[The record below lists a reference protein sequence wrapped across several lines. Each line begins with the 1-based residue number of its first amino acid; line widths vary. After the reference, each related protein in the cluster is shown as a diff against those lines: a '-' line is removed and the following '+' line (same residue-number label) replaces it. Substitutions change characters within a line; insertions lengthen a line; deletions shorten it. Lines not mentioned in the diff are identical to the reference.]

1 MSLDAANNPL
11 GEGGQQQQLQHLQQ
25 GAEISSLSNPIITP
39 SCSVP
44 GSHKSSSVSSRESS
58 SKHSSSTS
66 SDASPAGPP
75 ITAPAP
81 RTFSHTPGSL
91 SPKLTVRTPHSSAR
105 NSIGAAVPPPGSP
118 SRSTTPKSQASPA
131 IRTPLRD
138 QSPRIPGTTA
148 HHHHHHPPL
157 SFSRS
162 GTRRASIHSYNGT
175 EASSNITPTPTPTG
189 TPLSSAV
196 SHILSSRPTSAR
208 ACCHL
213 CPNPAACHHICA
225 DPRTC
230 CHVGPR
236 TASREL
242 RFRSCAPHHQV
253 EPYSRSRKADPQ
265 GYLFTCY
272 LDYSRSIKPPPPPC
286 FDSYVRPESLQYST
300 CNSACETPRSST
312 SSSSFISIPAGR
324 RLYSRPPTPAPLI
337 RAKEVHRTAMAG
349 VPIDVKELA
358 NCYLFVA
365 EIPGLKNTD
374 VKVQVENDSILKIS
388 GERRRE
394 ECEECE
400 IKYIRVERQAGRFAR
415 KFNLPANADLENISA
430 ACQDGLLSVVVPK
443 HPPIEQRRPKNF
455 DVKIAT

>member
-1 MSLDAANNPL
+1 MSLDAASPL
-11 GEGGQQQQLQHLQQ
+11 GEGAGQAQQQLLHQ
-25 GAEISSLSNPIITP
+25 GAEISSLSNPITTP

-58 SKHSSSTS
+58 SVSSGGSGQPATASLRTHSH
-66 SDASPAGPP
+66 PP
-75 ITAPAP
+75 TA
-81 RTFSHTPGSL
+81 SL
-91 SPKLTVRTPHSSAR
+91 SPKLTVRTPLSSTR
-105 NSIGAAVPPPGSP
+105 NSLLISTTPIVAPPPRSP
-118 SRSTTPKSQASPA
+118 SRSTTPKSQASTTV
-131 IRTPLRD
+131 RTPIRD
-138 QSPRIPGTTA
+138 QSPRIPSTTP
-148 HHHHHHPPL
+148 HPHHHHHPPL

-162 GTRRASIHSYNGT
+162 STRRSSIHSYDGT
-175 EASSNITPTPTPTG
+175 EKTSNITS

-196 SHILSSRPTSAR
+196 SHILSSRPTFAR

-213 CPNPAACHHICA
+213 CPNPAACHHVCA

-230 CHVGPR
+230 SHVGPR

-242 RFRSCAPHHQV
+242 RC
-253 EPYSRSRKADPQ
+253 
-265 GYLFTCY
+265 
-272 LDYSRSIKPPPPPC
+272 IKPPPPAS
-286 FDSYVRPESLQYST
+286 FDSYVRPESLHYST

-312 SSSSFISIPAGR
+312 SSSSFISLPAGR

-337 RAKEVHRTAMAG
+337 RAKEVHRIAMAG
-349 VPIDVKELA
+349 VPVDVKELA

-365 EIPGLKNTD
+365 EIPGLKNTE

-400 IKYIRVERQAGRFAR
+400 IKYIRVERQAGRFTR
-415 KFNLPANADLENISA
+415 KFNLPANADLENITA

-443 HPPIEQRRPKNF
+443 NPPPEQRRPKNF